1 MTDELRSLLT
11 DVAEGRVDP
20 SEAAARLSRMDATGP
35 AAAPA
40 DPWAEATGAA
50 SGATGP
56 GDAGAGAAEAAPAQP
71 PGTATAAA
79 ASHQLPPAESS
90 DQPVSRV
97 VVHSSAR
104 PVRVVADPTVASFT
118 VEGPHSVRRDG
129 ATARVEVPVAGTPD
143 EPGSYRYERK
153 TGLARW
159 IGQATF
165 VGVPLTVR
173 MNPELALEVEVM
185 AGSVDLGGLRG
196 DVEFS
201 VTAGSIKATDCAGP
215 FNGTVRAG
223 SAKLELRP
231 SAGASRLR
239 VESGSVDLRLQPGS
253 DAKVRAHAE
262 LGEVKVRGR
271 DGSSTRVVDRE
282 GTYEVVVGS
291 GTATVDLDVVMGSV
305 KVTTP

>member
-20 SEAAARLSRMDATGP
+20 SEAAARLSRMQGETAS
-35 AAAPA
+35 AASD
-40 DPWAEATGAA
+40 DPWAEATGA
-50 SGATGP
+50 GP
-56 GDAGAGAAEAAPAQP
+56 EPGPAPTQTPPAQ
-71 PGTATAAA
+71 
-79 ASHQLPPAESS
+79 SS
-90 DQPVSRV
+90 DEPVRRV

-104 PVRVVADPTVASFT
+104 PVRVVADPLVASFS

-129 ATARVEVPVAGTPD
+129 ATARVEVPVAGTAD
-143 EPGSYRYERK
+143 EAGTYRYERK
-153 TGLARW
+153 SGLARW

-196 DVEFS
+196 EVTFS
-201 VTAGSIKATDCAGP
+201 VTAGSIKATDCSGP
-215 FNGTVRAG
+215 FTGTVRAG
-223 SAKLELRP
+223 SAKLDLRP
-231 SAGASRLR
+231 TAGASRLR

-262 LGEVKVRGR
+262 LGEVKVRGW

-282 GTYEVVVGS
+282 GSYEVVVGA
-291 GTATVDLDVVMGSV
+291 GTASVDLDVVMGSV

>member
-20 SEAAARLSRMDATGP
+20 AEAAARLSRMDADGTATTPG
-35 AAAPA
+35 
-40 DPWAEATGAA
+40 DPWAEATG
-50 SGATGP
+50 S
-56 GDAGAGAAEAAPAQP
+56 
-71 PGTATAAA
+71 AAA
-79 ASHQLPPAESS
+79 ADADTSGAVT
-90 DQPVSRV
+90 DQPSAPPSSEQPVQRV

-104 PVRVVADPTVASFT
+104 PVRVVADPTVASFA

-129 ATARVEVPVAGTPD
+129 TTARVEVPVAGTPD

-153 TGLARW
+153 SGLARW
-159 IGQATF
+159 FGQATF

-185 AGSVDLGGLRG
+185 AGSVEMNGLRG
-196 DVEFS
+196 AVEFS

-215 FNGTVRAG
+215 FTGTVRAG
-223 SAKLELRP
+223 SARLELRP
-231 SAGASRLR
+231 AAGASRLR

-282 GTYEVVVGS
+282 GTYEVVVGA

>member
-1 MTDELRSLLT
+1 MTDELRALLT

-20 SEAAARLSRMDATGP
+20 SEAAARLSKLDAGHP
-35 AAAPA
+35 AGSPAA
-40 DPWAEATGAA
+40 DPWAEAT
-50 SGATGP
+50 S
-56 GDAGAGAAEAAPAQP
+56 AAPAAEPGTAESDSATTAATAQGP
-71 PGTATAAA
+71 TASGTATAP
-79 ASHQLPPAESS
+79 LPPAESS

-173 MNPELALEVEVM
+173 MNPDLALEVEVM

-196 DVEFS
+196 EVEFS

-231 SAGASRLR
+231 SAGSSRLR

-271 DGSSTRVVDRE
+271 DGSATRVVDRE

>member
-1 MTDELRSLLT
+1 MSCRSLLT

-20 SEAAARLSRMDATGP
+20 SEAAARLSRMDADRTTTATG
-35 AAAPA
+35 
-40 DPWAEATGAA
+40 DPWAEATGSAE
-50 SGATGP
+50 GP
-56 GDAGAGAAEAAPAQP
+56 DAWQTPPPCPCRDQP
-71 PGTATAAA
+71 SPSA
-79 ASHQLPPAESS
+79 SS
-90 DQPVSRV
+90 DQPVRRV

-104 PVRVVADPTVASFT
+104 PVRVLADPTVASFT

-159 IGQATF
+159 LGQATF

-185 AGSVDLGGLRG
+185 AGSVEMTGLRG
-196 DVEFS
+196 EVEFS

-215 FNGTVRAG
+215 FTGTLRAG
-223 SAKLELRP
+223 SARLELRP
-231 SAGASRLR
+231 AAGASRLR
-239 VESGSVDLRLQPGS
+239 IESGSVDLRLQPGS

-282 GTYEVVVGS
+282 GTYEVVVGA